1 MSKAFPKAED
11 LFLTLKDAI
20 GEQVSDQ
27 TAMVGIHTGGV
38 WVARRLHKMLGLNL
52 PLGEIDVAFYRDDFA
67 HRGLKSRVQPSSIEF
82 EVDDREILLIDD
94 VLYSGRTVRAAMNEI
109 FDHGRPKK
117 VMLGVLLDRGG
128 RQLPIDANFVG
139 GNVYLREVEKIAL
152 TKTDDG
158 LFEFVLRSGL
168 ET

>member
-11 LFLTLKDAI
+11 LFLCLKDAVR
-20 GEQVSDQ
+20 EQVSDQ
-27 TAMVGIHTGGV
+27 TAMVGIHTGGA
-38 WVARRLHKMLGLNL
+38 WVAKRLHKVLGLNL
-52 PLGEIDVAFYRDDFA
+52 PLGEIDVSFYRDDFA
-67 HRGLKSRVQPSSIEF
+67 QRGLKSRVQPSSIEF
-82 EVDDREILLIDD
+82 EVNDREILLIDD
-94 VLYSGRTVRAAMNEI
+94 VLYSGRTIRAAMNEI

-139 GNVYLREVEKIAL
+139 GKVYLKEVERIAL
-152 TKTDDG
+152 TKSDDE
-158 LFEFVLRSGL
+158 LFEFVIRSGV